1 MTAQLS
7 PARRRA
13 VLAVVALALMMV
25 VSAVSGLNV
34 ALPDLA
40 RSTGASQTQLTWI
53 VDAYTVVFAGLLLCA
68 GALGDRYGRK
78 GILIAGLVI
87 FGAAA
92 AWAFTIDDP
101 AMLIAARMLMG
112 AGAAAVMPTTLSV
125 ITTSFP
131 PEERGRAVGVWVG
144 VAGGGA
150 VIGLFGS
157 GILLEFF
164 AWNSFFALNVT
175 LAVLALIGTVALI
188 PTSREARPGRLD
200 VPGALLSLLG
210 VASLVFAII
219 EGADRGWTSAA
230 TIGAGIVALVTLVG
244 FVLRELRTPAPLL
257 DVRLFRLRG
266 FSAGSLSVTAQF
278 FAAFGFFFVVLQ
290 YLQFVVGRSPLEA
303 ALTLLPLPFVLLP
316 SARIAPRLAE
326 RFGPNRVAAAGLISI
341 AAGLAVISL
350 LGVQLDPVTF
360 YVGLVLFGVGMGL
373 AGTTGTTAI
382 TASLPRSK
390 QGVASAMNDLSR
402 EFGSALGIAVL
413 GSLLTTTY
421 RDGLAPALAGLPAP
435 VVQGARSSVAFAA
448 GAVDRFGPAGER
460 LAAAARQAY
469 VDGVSA
475 AVLTGAAVLV
485 AAAIFVLF
493 RAPKAADRYVTA
505 PDEHEPAATEPADR
519 SRTRTETWTETPT
532 ETRTETPTETRAQT
546 PAQTPAR
553 TRF

>member
-1 MTAQLS
+1 VTAQLS

-92 AWAFTIDDP
+92 GWAFTIDDP

-230 TIGAGIVALVTLVG
+230 TLAAAGIALVTLVG
-244 FVLRELRTPAPLL
+244 FVLRELTTPMPLL
-257 DVRLFRLRG
+257 DVSASYDQANDRG
-266 FSAGSLSVTAQF
+266 AVFIVNRSQHEAVTTDI
-278 FAAFGFFFVVLQ
+278 GW
-290 YLQFVVGRSPLEA
+290 
-303 ALTLLPLPFVLLP
+303 
-316 SARIAPRLAE
+316 
-326 RFGPNRVAAAGLISI
+326 
-341 AAGLAVISL
+341 
-350 LGVQLDPVTF
+350 
-360 YVGLVLFGVGMGL
+360 
-373 AGTTGTTAI
+373 
-382 TASLPRSK
+382 
-390 QGVASAMNDLSR
+390 
-402 EFGSALGIAVL
+402 
-413 GSLLTTTY
+413 
-421 RDGLAPALAGLPAP
+421 
-435 VVQGARSSVAFAA
+435 QGAAPTQVPAA
-448 GAVDRFGPAGER
+448 YQLSGSD
-460 LAAAARQAY
+460 
-469 VDGVSA
+469 
-475 AVLTGAAVLV
+475 
-485 AAAIFVLF
+485 
-493 RAPKAADRYVTA
+493 PKAVNTF
-505 PDEHEPAATEPADR
+505 
-519 SRTRTETWTETPT
+519 
-532 ETRTETPTETRAQT
+532 AQ
-546 PAQTPAR
+546 PNLIGPKPLDGPG
-553 TRF
+553 

>member
-78 GILIAGLVI
+78 GILVAGLVV

-92 AWAFTIDDP
+92 GWAFTIDDP
-101 AMLIAARMLMG
+101 SLLIAARVLMG

-131 PEERGRAVGVWVG
+131 PEERGRAVSVWVG

-157 GILLEFF
+157 GLLLEFF
-164 AWNSFFALNVT
+164 SWNSFFALNVT

-188 PTSREARPGRLD
+188 PTSRETRAGRLD
-200 VPGALLSLLG
+200 LPGALLSLVG

-230 TIGAGIVALVTLVG
+230 TLAAGAVALVTLAG
-244 FVLRELRTPAPLL
+244 FVLRELRTPSPLL

-290 YLQFVVGRSPLEA
+290 YLQFVVGRSALEA
-303 ALTLLPLPFVLLP
+303 ALTLLPLPVLLLP
-316 SARIAPRLAE
+316 SARLAPRLVE
-326 RFGPNRVAAAGLISI
+326 RFGTNRVDAAGLLSI
-341 AAGLAVISL
+341 AAGLALISQ
-350 LGVQLDPVTF
+350 LGVELNQVTM
-360 YVGLVLFGVGMGL
+360 YAGLALFAIGMGL
-373 AGTTGTTAI
+373 AGTPATTAI
-382 TASLPRSK
+382 TASLPPAK
-390 QGVASAMNDLSR
+390 QGVASAVNDLSR

-413 GSLLTTTY
+413 GSLLTTSY
-421 RDGLAPALAGLPAP
+421 RSSLAPALAGLPPQVAD
-435 VVQGARSSVAFAA
+435 GARSSVAFVTSD
-448 GAVDRFGPAGER
+448 AVDRLGPLGQQ
-460 LAAAARQAY
+460 LAAAGRQAY

-475 AVLTGAAVLV
+475 AVLTAAAVLV
-485 AAAIFVLF
+485 AAAVAVYF
-493 RAPKAADRYVTA
+493 RAPKTA
-505 PDEHEPAATEPADR
+505 EEHAPAPVEDQPAAPEPADR
-519 SRTRTETWTETPT
+519 SWS
-532 ETRTETPTETRAQT
+532 
-546 PAQTPAR
+546 
-553 TRF
+553 

>member
-1 MTAQLS
+1 MRNSAELS

-53 VDAYTVVFAGLLLCA
+53 VDAYTVVFAGLLLFA
-68 GALGDRYGRK
+68 GAVGDRYGRK
-78 GILIAGLVI
+78 GILAIGLVL

-92 AWAFTIDDP
+92 AWAVTIDQP
-101 AMLIAARMLMG
+101 AELIAARMLMG

-144 VAGGGA
+144 IAGGGA
-150 VIGLFGS
+150 VIGLFGA

-164 AWNSFFALNVT
+164 SWSSFFALNVT
-175 LAVLALIGTVALI
+175 LAVLALIGTLVVV
-188 PTSREARPGRLD
+188 PTSRDTTATRLD
-200 VPGALLSLLG
+200 LPGAVLSLVG
-210 VASLVFAII
+210 VSSLVYAII
-219 EGADRGWTSAA
+219 EGADRGWT
-230 TIGAGIVALVTLVG
+230 GAGTLAAGAVAVVTLAG
-244 FVLRELRTPAPLL
+244 FVLRELHTPTPLL

-266 FSAGSLSVTAQF
+266 FGAGSLSATAQF

-290 YLQFVVGRSPLEA
+290 YLQFVVGRSPLQA
-303 ALTLLPLPFVLLP
+303 ALTLLPLPLLLLP
-316 SARIAPRLAE
+316 SARLAPRLAD
-326 RFGPNRVAAAGLISI
+326 RFGTNRIAALGLTSI

-350 LGVQLDPVTF
+350 LGVRLDQVTF
-360 YVGLVLFGVGMGL
+360 YVGLALFGVGMGL
-373 AGTTGTTAI
+373 AGTTATTAI
-382 TASLPRSK
+382 TASLPQAK

-413 GSLLTTTY
+413 GSLLTASY
-421 RDGLAPALAGLPAP
+421 RSSLAPALAGLPEP
-435 VVQGARSSVAFAA
+435 VAEGARSSVAFVSSGAVERFGAA
-448 GAVDRFGPAGER
+448 GQQ

-475 AVLTGAAVLV
+475 AVLTGAAVLL
-485 AAAIFVLF
+485 AAAVFVLF
-493 RAPKAADRYVTA
+493 RAPRAADS
-505 PDEHEPAATEPADR
+505 EPAAEDAEPAAAER
-519 SRTRTETWTETPT
+519 
-532 ETRTETPTETRAQT
+532 
-546 PAQTPAR
+546 
-553 TRF
+553 

>member
-1 MTAQLS
+1 VSNHLP

-40 RSTGASQTQLTWI
+40 RATGASQTQLTWI
-53 VDAYTVVFAGLLLCA
+53 VDAYTVVFAGLLLTA

-78 GILIAGLVI
+78 GTLVVGLVL

-92 AWAFTIDDP
+92 GWAITIDEP
-101 AMLIAARMLMG
+101 SMLIAARVLMG

-131 PEERGRAVGVWVG
+131 PEERGRAVSVWVG
-144 VAGGGA
+144 IAGGGA

-164 AWNSFFALNVT
+164 SWSSFFALNVT
-175 LAVLALIGTVALI
+175 LAVLALIGTLAVV
-188 PTSREARPGRLD
+188 PTSREARPDRLD
-200 VPGALLSLLG
+200 LPGAALSLVG

-230 TIGAGIVALVTLVG
+230 TMSAAGIAAVTLTG
-244 FVLRELRTPAPLL
+244 FVLRELTTRSPLL

-266 FSAGSLSVTAQF
+266 FGAGSLSATAQF

-303 ALTLLPLPFVLLP
+303 ALTLLPLPFLLLP
-316 SARIAPRLAE
+316 SARVAPVLAE
-326 RFGPNRVAAAGLISI
+326 RFGTNRVAAAGLTSI

-350 LGVQLDPVTF
+350 LDVRLDQVTF
-360 YVGLVLFGVGMGL
+360 YVGLALFGIGMGL
-373 AGTTGTTAI
+373 AGTPATTAI
-382 TASLPRSK
+382 TASLPEAK
-390 QGVASAMNDLSR
+390 QGVASAVNDLSR

-413 GSLLTTTY
+413 GSLLTTSY
-421 RDGLAPALAGLPAP
+421 RDSLAPALTGLPAP
-435 VVQGARSSVAFAA
+435 VAEGARSSVAFVSSE
-448 GAVDRFGPAGER
+448 AVGRLGPLGEQ
-460 LAAAARQAY
+460 LAAAGRQAY

-475 AVLTGAAVLV
+475 AVLAGAGVLVVAAV
-485 AAAIFVLF
+485 FVLF
-493 RAPKAADRYVTA
+493 RAPKAVEA
-505 PDEHEPAATEPADR
+505 PVEEPIDEPAHEPAHEPV
-519 SRTRTETWTETPT
+519 
-532 ETRTETPTETRAQT
+532 
-546 PAQTPAR
+546 PAR
-553 TRF
+553 RP

>member
-1 MTAQLS
+1 MTASHLP

-13 VLAVVALALMMV
+13 VLVVVALALMMV

-53 VDAYTVVFAGLLLCA
+53 VDAYTVVFAGLLLFA

-78 GILIAGLVI
+78 GILLAGLAL

-92 AWAFTIDDP
+92 GWAVTIDSP
-101 AMLIAARMLMG
+101 AQLIAARMLMG

-150 VIGLFGS
+150 VIGLFGA

-164 AWNSFFALNVT
+164 SWSSFFALNVT
-175 LAVLALIGTVALI
+175 LALLALAGTVAVV
-188 PTSREARPGRLD
+188 PTSRDSAATRLD
-200 VPGALLSLLG
+200 LPGAVLSL
-210 VASLVFAII
+210 VAVSTLVFAII
-219 EGADRGWTSAA
+219 EGTDRGWTDPA
-230 TIGAGIVALVTLVG
+230 TLTAGAVAIVTLIG
-244 FVLRELRTPAPLL
+244 FVLRELRAEQPLL

-266 FSAGSLSVTAQF
+266 FGAGSLSATAQF

-303 ALTLLPLPFVLLP
+303 ALTLLPLPLLLLP
-316 SARIAPRLAE
+316 SARIAPRLAD
-326 RFGPNRVAAAGLISI
+326 RFGTNRIAALGLLSI
-341 AAGLAVISL
+341 AAGLTVISL
-350 LGVQLDPVTF
+350 LDVRLDQVTF
-360 YVGLVLFGVGMGL
+360 YCGLALFGVGMGL
-373 AGTTGTTAI
+373 AGTPATTAI
-382 TASLPRSK
+382 TASLPESK
-390 QGVASAMNDLSR
+390 QGVASAVNDLSR

-413 GSLLTTTY
+413 GSLLTASY
-421 RDGLAPALAGLPAP
+421 RSALDPALAGLPAP
-435 VVQGARSSVAFAA
+435 VAEGARSSVAFVSSGAVERFGAA
-448 GAVDRFGPAGER
+448 GQQ

-475 AVLTGAAVLV
+475 AVLTAAAVLV
-485 AAAIFVLF
+485 VAAAFVF
-493 RAPKAADRYVTA
+493 VRAPHAADRTPA
-505 PDEHEPAATEPADR
+505 EQPEPAPAHR
-519 SRTRTETWTETPT
+519 
-532 ETRTETPTETRAQT
+532 
-546 PAQTPAR
+546 
-553 TRF
+553 

>member
-1 MTAQLS
+1 MQNSAHLP

-40 RSTGASQTQLTWI
+40 RATGASQTQLTWI
-53 VDAYTVVFAGLLLCA
+53 VDAYTVVFAGLLLTA

-78 GILIAGLVI
+78 GTLVVGLVL

-92 AWAFTIDDP
+92 GWAITIDDP
-101 AMLIAARMLMG
+101 TMLIAARVVMG

-131 PEERGRAVGVWVG
+131 PEERGRAVSVWVG
-144 VAGGGA
+144 IAGGGA

-164 AWNSFFALNVT
+164 SWSSFFALNVT
-175 LAVLALIGTVALI
+175 LAVLALIGTLAVV
-188 PTSREARPGRLD
+188 PTSRVPRPDRLD
-200 VPGALLSLLG
+200 LPGAAFSLVG

-219 EGADRGWTSAA
+219 EGADRGWTSTVTMSAA
-230 TIGAGIVALVTLVG
+230 AVAAVTLTA
-244 FVLRELRTPAPLL
+244 FVLRELSTPAPLL

-266 FSAGSLSVTAQF
+266 FGAGSLSATAQF

-316 SARIAPRLAE
+316 SARVAPVLAA
-326 RFGPNRVAAAGLISI
+326 RFGTNRVAAAGLVSI
-341 AAGLAVISL
+341 AAGLSVISM
-350 LGVQLDPVTF
+350 LDVRLDQVTF
-360 YVGLVLFGVGMGL
+360 YIGLGLFALGMGL
-373 AGTTGTTAI
+373 AGTPATTAI
-382 TASLPRSK
+382 TESLPEAK
-390 QGVASAMNDLSR
+390 QGVASAVNDLSR

-413 GSLLTTTY
+413 GSLLTTSY
-421 RDGLAPALAGLPAP
+421 RDSLAPALTGLPAP
-435 VVQGARSSVAFAA
+435 VAEGARSSVAFVSSD
-448 GAVDRFGPAGER
+448 AVGRLGPLGEQ
-460 LAAAARQAY
+460 LAAAGRQAY

-475 AVLTGAAVLV
+475 AVLAGAAVLV
-485 AAAIFVLF
+485 AAAVFVLF
-493 RAPKAADRYVTA
+493 RAPKAVREQAA
-505 PDEHEPAATEPADR
+505 EPV
-519 SRTRTETWTETPT
+519 
-532 ETRTETPTETRAQT
+532 
-546 PAQTPAR
+546 PAR
-553 TRF
+553 QS